1 MEFVHKTNVV
11 HLEFILDFA
20 LRVIRTMEKMSPIHK
35 LTYFLLKSVSRWF
48 RSMSDSNRCL
58 FAERFALFIY
68 HHIQLRKE
76 VALQN
81 IIRAFPERSLNWH
94 TKVLKNAYSF
104 FVKNFIQ
111 FLSFPVDS
119 SMTINGKENFDS
131 TLKKGKGI
139 ILVTGHFGP
148 WEILMD
154 WLGRQNYPAVVVA
167 NKQRNRGADL
177 FFRELREQSGM
188 MHIYRKVPIEK
199 MYQVLERGQ
208 ILGLASDQDAKKRG
222 VFVNFMGQSS
232 STPKGA
238 ARFYQETNAPMVFVV
253 SHETPAGNYVV
264 ECEVIDISN
273 KASIQEITQA
283 YTTLLETRIRKHPE
297 QYFWFH
303 RRWKTKPPA

>member
-1 MEFVHKTNVV
+1 
-11 HLEFILDFA
+11 
-20 LRVIRTMEKMSPIHK
+20 MSPLHT
-35 LTYFLLKSVSRWF
+35 LTYFLLKTVSRWL
-48 RSMSDSNRCL
+48 RSMSVSSRQL
-58 FAERFALFIY
+58 FSERLASFLY
-68 HHIQLRKE
+68 HHIPLRKE

-81 IIRAFPERSLNWH
+81 IIRAFPERSLNRNIN
-94 TKVLKNAYSF
+94 VLKNAYSF
-104 FVKNFIQ
+104 FAKNFIQ

-119 SMTINGKENFDS
+119 SITIKGKENFDS
-131 TLKKGKGI
+131 ALKKGKGI

-154 WLGRQNYPAVVVA
+154 WMGRQNYPVVVVV

-177 FFRELREQSGM
+177 FFRELREQGGIR
-188 MHIYRKVPIEK
+188 HLLRKEPIEK
-199 MYQVLERGQ
+199 MYHVLKRGH

-222 VFVNFMGQSS
+222 VFVDFMGQPS

-238 ARFYQETNAPMVFVV
+238 ARFYQETNAPIVFIV
-253 SHETPAGNYVV
+253 SHETPARDYVV

-303 RRWKTKPPA
+303 RRWKTKPTDG